1 MMMPSRPMRAKLL
14 KTLVAVATGVGAA
27 CTDRY
32 PAEPETVGV
41 ALAAAD
47 RAPGPVEIQGEIG
60 PGALYSV
67 SIPATWNGDL
77 VVFAH
82 GWMFPSDPVA
92 LPDIAPFR
100 DGIHARGYGFAL
112 SSYSEN
118 GFAVRDGVVRTR
130 QVRDIFIS
138 KFGQPRRTYLSSG
151 SMGAQV
157 IMRLA
162 QENPRQYDGVLP
174 MCGPMGGS
182 PMEIDYLMNI
192 RVLFD
197 YYYPGVIPGD
207 AVHVPAGLDFGA
219 DVVPAVVEAIL
230 ANPARAIELAG
241 VDQVDIHY
249 ADFGELIESILT
261 GLFFNTLPDFM
272 GDLRERTHGH
282 DYFDNTRV
290 VYTGSGDDAALNAG
304 VGRFAAA
311 PDALE
316 FLRHWYQPD
325 GKLTMPVLTVH
336 TTRDPVV
343 PRLHDVAFQA
353 AVAAAGNSN
362 LLVQRFIDVFGHCSE
377 DWADDLTAFDDL
389 RAWVETGVRPA
400 P

>member
-1 MMMPSRPMRAKLL
+1 MRTITISAKVWKPLITAAAAL
-14 KTLVAVATGVGAA
+14 SAA

-32 PAEPETVGV
+32 PASPEAVEATV
-41 ALAAAD
+41 AEARQAAD
-47 RAPGPVEIQGEIG
+47 PQEIQGQIG
-60 PGALYSV
+60 PGALYSL
-67 SIPATWNGDL
+67 SIPANWNGDL

-82 GWMFPSDPVA
+82 GWDFPSNPVA
-92 LPDIAPFR
+92 VPDIAPFR
-100 DGIHARGYGFAL
+100 DGLYARGYGLAV
-112 SSYSEN
+112 SSFSEN
-118 GFAVRDGVVRTR
+118 GFAVQDGVLRTR
-130 QVRDIFIS
+130 QVRDLFIS

-151 SMGAQV
+151 SMGAQI

-162 QENPRQYDGVLP
+162 QENPRHYDGVLP

-182 PMEIDYLMNI
+182 RMEIDYLMNV

-197 YYYPGVIPGD
+197 YFYPGVIPGD
-207 AVHVPAGLDFGA
+207 AVHVPAGLDFNT
-219 DVVPAVVEAIL
+219 DVVPAAVEAIL
-230 ANPARAIELAG
+230 ANPAAAIELAG
-241 VDQVDIHY
+241 VNQVDIHY
-249 ADFGELIESILT
+249 ADFGELVESILT

-272 GDLRERTHGH
+272 DDLRARTHGH
-282 DYFDNTRV
+282 DYFDNTQV

-304 VGRFAAA
+304 VDRFAAA

-325 GKLTMPVLTVH
+325 GELTMPVLTVH

-343 PRLHDVAFQA
+343 PRLHDTAFEA
-353 AVAAAGNSN
+353 AVAAAGRSD
-362 LLVQRFIDVFGHCSE
+362 LLVQRFVDVFGHCSE

-389 RAWVETGVRPA
+389 RTWVETGVKPT

>member
-1 MMMPSRPMRAKLL
+1 MHAKLCNV
-14 KTLVAVATGVGAA
+14 LVGVTAVLGAA
-27 CTDRY
+27 CGERQ
-32 PAEPETVGV
+32 PVAPES
-41 ALAAAD
+41 AAALSAD
-47 RAPGPVEIQGEIG
+47 RQNLNGPQEIQGEIG

-67 SIPATWNGDL
+67 SIPANWNGDL

-92 LPDIAPFR
+92 LPDIGPFR
-100 DGIHARGYGFAL
+100 DGVHARGYGLAL

-118 GFAVRDGVVRTR
+118 GFAVRDGVLRTR
-130 QVRDIFIS
+130 QVRDLFIS
-138 KFGQPRRTYLSSG
+138 NFGQPRRTYLSSG

-162 QENPRQYDGVLP
+162 QENPQHYDGVLP
-174 MCGPMGGS
+174 MCGPVGGS
-182 PMEIDYLMNI
+182 RMEIDYIMNV

-197 YYYPGVIPGD
+197 YLYPGVIPGD
-207 AVHVPAGLDFGA
+207 AVHVPAGLDFGT
-219 DVVPAVVEAIL
+219 DVVPAVIEAIL
-230 ANPARAIELAG
+230 ANPAPAFELAG
-241 VDQVDIHY
+241 VDQVDIRY

-261 GLFFNTLPDFM
+261 GLFFNTLDEFM

-290 VYTGSGDDAALNAG
+290 AYTGSANDAALNAG
-304 VGRFAAA
+304 VDRFAAA

-325 GKLTMPVLTVH
+325 GGLTMPVLTVH

-343 PRLHDVAFQA
+343 PRLHDAAFQA
-353 AVAAAGNSN
+353 AVAAAGKSD

-377 DWADDLTAFDDL
+377 DWADDLAAFDDL
-389 RAWVETGVRPA
+389 RTWVETGIRPT

>member
-1 MMMPSRPMRAKLL
+1 MRMRMKLWNVPVAA
-14 KTLVAVATGVGAA
+14 TVVLVAACGDRHPVAPAA
-27 CTDRY
+27 MGT
-32 PAEPETVGV
+32 
-41 ALAAAD
+41 LSAAGRNLD
-47 RAPGPVEIQGEIG
+47 GPREIQGQIG
-60 PGALYSV
+60 PGALYAV
-67 SIPATWNGDL
+67 SIPARWNGDL

-82 GWMFPSDPVA
+82 GWMFPTDPVA
-92 LPDIAPFR
+92 LPDIGPFR
-100 DGIHARGYGFAL
+100 DGIHARGYGLAL

-118 GFAVRDGVVRTR
+118 GFAVRDGVLRTR
-130 QVRDIFIS
+130 QVRDLFIAS
-138 KFGQPRRTYLSSG
+138 FGQPRRTYLSSG

-162 QENPRQYDGVLP
+162 QENPQHYDGVLP
-174 MCGPMGGS
+174 MCGPVGGS
-182 PMEIDYLMNI
+182 QMEIDYLMNV

-197 YYYPGVIPGD
+197 YFYPGVVPGD
-207 AVHVPAGLDFGA
+207 AVHVPAGLDFGT
-219 DVVPAVVEAIL
+219 DVVPAVVDAIL
-230 ANPARAIELAG
+230 ANPAPAFELAG
-241 VDQVDIHY
+241 VDQVDIRY
-249 ADFGELIESILT
+249 ADLPELIESILT

-290 VYTGSGDDAALNAG
+290 VYTGSGNDAALNAG
-304 VGRFAAA
+304 VDRFAAA

-316 FLRHWYQPD
+316 FLRHWYEPD
-325 GKLTMPVLTVH
+325 GNLTMPVLTVH

-343 PRLHDVAFQA
+343 PRLHDAAFQA
-353 AVAAAGNSN
+353 AVAAAAKSD

-389 RAWVETGVRPA
+389 RTWVENGIRPA

>member
-1 MMMPSRPMRAKLL
+1 MNPKHWKVVIGACAMLGTACSDRQP
-14 KTLVAVATGVGAA
+14 VAPEGAGA
-27 CTDRY
+27 IS
-32 PAEPETVGV
+32 
-41 ALAAAD
+41 AD
-47 RAPGPVEIQGEIG
+47 RRNLDGPREIQGQIG

-67 SIPATWNGDL
+67 SIPANWNGDL

-92 LPDIAPFR
+92 LPDIGPFR
-100 DGIHARGYGFAL
+100 DGIHARGYGLAL
-112 SSYSEN
+112 SSFSEN
-118 GFAVRDGVVRTR
+118 GFAVRDGVLRTR
-130 QVRDIFIS
+130 QVRDLFIS
-138 KFGQPRRTYLSSG
+138 NFGQPRRTYLSSG

-162 QENPRQYDGVLP
+162 QENPQHYDGVLP

-182 PMEIDYLMNI
+182 QMEIDYIMNV

-197 YYYPGVIPGD
+197 YFYPGVIPGD
-207 AVHVPAGLDFGA
+207 AVHVPAGLDFGT
-219 DVVPAVVEAIL
+219 DVVPAVIEAIL
-230 ANPARAIELAG
+230 ANPAPAFELAG
-241 VDQVDIHY
+241 VNQVDIRY
-249 ADFGELIESILT
+249 ANFGELIESILT
-261 GLFFNTLPDFM
+261 GLFFNTLDEFM

-290 VYTGSGDDAALNAG
+290 AYTGSGDDEALNAG

-316 FLRHWYQPD
+316 FLRQWYQPD

-343 PRLHDVAFQA
+343 PRLHDAAFQA
-353 AVAAAGNSN
+353 AVAAAGRSD
-362 LLVQRFIDVFGHCSE
+362 LLVQRFVDVFGHCSE
-377 DWADDLTAFDDL
+377 DWADDLAAFDDL
-389 RAWVETGVRPA
+389 RTWVETGIRPT